1 MVLCY
6 YFYIFALILYFN
18 KEGLLIL
25 NYQFKNINMNSSTL
39 TIKLPP
45 QGQPQFNPRMMPDN
59 HPELFPYV
67 LLSMVLIAF

>member
-1 MVLCY
+1 
-6 YFYIFALILYFN
+6 
-18 KEGLLIL
+18 
-25 NYQFKNINMNSSTL
+25 MNSTL

-45 QGQPQFNPRMMPDN
+45 QGQPQFNPRLMPDN